1 MSEARPEWNSLST
14 AERCRIRGDCHQ
26 REYAYENARYAALFR
41 EAADEIERLQSGIEQ
56 SKAMLSQRQSEI
68 DRLTLALSESEE
80 RGERWKAEATKFTD
94 WFDAPHPKGGVN
106 LDWFDRDEDTG
117 MSMLDA
123 MRPLDRMVKAAR
135 ALNDIKE
142 PKAKET
148 ER

>member
-1 MSEARPEWNSLST
+1 MSEETVAQSRATNTRLNR
-14 AERCRIRGDCHQ
+14 RCQ
-26 REYAYENARYAALFR
+26 LA
-41 EAADEIERLQSGIEQ
+41 EAAVEDLRRCLMVVTNDKPWCSGSLGRGFLAYHTMKQKE
-56 SKAMLSQRQSEI
+56 EI